1 MFEFP
6 EDGAFIKEGRYYTLE
21 AASLSL
27 PEKREKKK
35 KRTKRRKKTGEK
47 GRWINSREERER
59 KGGFTLS
66 LTPGY
71 SPRRIPWYPSPLT
84 TAISSRLIRLLSLF
98 VPRNSPLSFPSLSPW
113 DVSTAA
119 SISLVE
125 QSRTDLFLGWTNRP
139 ALTPRQLL
147 SPRFN
152 FSSNGYARKGGGLCN
167 AFRREEEKSLGKVSQ
182 LSSVYPPKQ
191 IPFERRWLLEQV
203 LAIVWRGEEKRS
215 FFLFFSGCF
224 ERIFFWRPFVL
235 EREGW
240 DERETERER
249 EVIGKR

>member
-27 PEKREKKK
+27 SQRREKKEK
-35 KRTKRRKKTGEK
+35 NEGQK

-139 ALTPRQLL
+139 ALTSRQLL

-152 FSSNGYARKGGGLCN
+152 FSSNGYAIRKGGGREDCATRFDEKKRN
-167 AFRREEEKSLGKVSQ
+167 PWGRWANFRRFIH
-182 LSSVYPPKQ
+182 LSRYRLSAGGCWSKC
-191 IPFERRWLLEQV
+191 WLLC
-203 LAIVWRGEEKRS
+203 GEGRKNVVFS
-215 FFLFFSGCF
+215 FFSFFF
-224 ERIFFWRPFVL
+224 
-235 EREGW
+235 
-240 DERETERER
+240 
-249 EVIGKR
+249 